1 MAKEAK
7 NKEKKMQDN
16 NNKKNSK
23 KEKKHFFK
31 DVKAELKKVIWP
43 TPKQLLSNTV
53 AVIVYALIVGVI
65 VFVLDICFE
74 KINTFGVEKLKTIVK
89 SSEENNEISNKEEI
103 ENSIDS
109 NNEVDSSTEDS
120 KDNNTDDAK

>member
-7 NKEKKMQDN
+7 NKEKKVKD
-16 NNKKNSK
+16 NNKKG
-23 KEKKHFFK
+23 KKHFLK

-43 TPKQLLSNTV
+43 TPKQLLSNTI

-74 KINTFGVEKLKTIVK
+74 KVNEFGIEKLKTMVK
-89 SSEENNEISNKEEI
+89 NTESVEQTNTVENTNNEENKEV
-103 ENSIDS
+103 ST
-109 NNEVDSSTEDS
+109 NNEENTE
-120 KDNNTDDAK
+120 KAE